1 MIGWISNFGAA
12 VIREV
17 RGVGKFGLFSV
28 QVLRKLAGARGR
40 ASRGFSWAS
49 FWACRATTCW

>member
-28 QVLRKLAGARGR
+28 QVLRSSPARG
-40 ASRGFSWAS
+40 AGP
-49 FWACRATTCW
+49 